1 MKKIKYILIMV
12 IVLSSM
18 GFSQDI
24 TNKLG
29 TNGNYIITD
38 ATGTPRYFIVNKTT
52 GNVAIGTSV
61 FDAANPEKFLIDCGT
76 TNSVNAIYTK
86 GTINDY
92 FQFNIRN
99 LSNGSQASSDIV
111 ATADNGTESSN
122 YVNMGINGSGY
133 VWEPWNPVE
142 LGKPNDCYL
151 LGHGNDLLIANSNAN
166 KDIIFM
172 SGGTMQ
178 SNERLRIKS
187 NGKIG
192 IGVSNPSQLLTLS
205 GGAYSNGSSWS
216 NSSDST
222 LKRNI
227 ETLNKYGI
235 TDLMKIR
242 SVSYYYKSDLTNK
255 LEIGFIAQELKNI
268 IPEVVSGEEG
278 NMGISYGNLVPVL
291 VNSIKEQQTQIDEQ
305 NTKIERLSK
314 DVNELKAIN
323 KTQSAGMEYEITNV
337 MSTIF
342 LTVLAW
348 AVVVL
353 IVKLIANRRSDWERK
368 IHNY

>member
-1 MKKIKYILIMV
+1 MKTLFIIFLAVTVYTSLY
-12 IVLSSM
+12 
-18 GFSQDI
+18 SQNI

-61 FDAANPEKFLIDCGT
+61 FDAANPEKFLVDCGT
-76 TNSVNAIYTK
+76 TSSVNAIYTK
-86 GTINDY
+86 GTINNY

-111 ATADNGTESSN
+111 ATADNGTETTN

-151 LGHGNDLLIANSNAN
+151 LGHGNDLLIANSNST

-192 IGVSNPSQLLTLS
+192 IGVNNPSQLLTLS

-227 ETLNKYGI
+227 ETLNKYGLAE
-235 TDLMKIR
+235 LMKIR
-242 SVSYYYKSDLTNK
+242 PVSYYYKNDSTNK

-278 NMGISYGNLVPVL
+278 SMGISYGNMVPVL
-291 VNSIKEQQTQIDEQ
+291 VNAIKEQQSEINRMNDD
-305 NTKIERLSK
+305 IRM
-314 DVNELKAIN
+314 LKEIN
-323 KTQSAGMEYEITNV
+323 KPQESSVGSYSRENIYHILLALAAGIIIT
-337 MSTIF
+337 
-342 LTVLAW
+342 LTV
-348 AVVVL
+348 
-353 IVKLIANRRSDWERK
+353 KRK
-368 IHNY
+368 KRTEVN

>member
-1 MKKIKYILIMV
+1 
-12 IVLSSM
+12 
-18 GFSQDI
+18 
-24 TNKLG
+24 
-29 TNGNYIITD
+29 
-38 ATGTPRYFIVNKTT
+38 
-52 GNVAIGTSV
+52 
-61 FDAANPEKFLIDCGT
+61 
-76 TNSVNAIYTK
+76 
-86 GTINDY
+86 
-92 FQFNIRN
+92 
-99 LSNGSQASSDIV
+99 
-111 ATADNGTESSN
+111 
-122 YVNMGINGSGY
+122 
-133 VWEPWNPVE
+133 
-142 LGKPNDCYL
+142 

-291 VNSIKEQQTQIDEQ
+291 VNSIKEQQAQIDEQ

-323 KTQSAGMEYEITNV
+323 KTQSAGMEYEISNV